1 MGLRSQVIGK
11 AILFSFV
18 PAMIALLSSCTA
30 NEFNPETAEIVGEE
44 VAELTLPPD
53 VPPPIDRDH
62 ATKLV
67 VNMEVV
73 EEEMRLADGVTYM
86 MWTFG
91 GSVPG
96 KFIRAREGDMI
107 EFHLQN
113 HPDNK
118 LPHNIDLHSVNGPGG
133 GAESTFTAP
142 GRETVFTFRALNP
155 GLYVYHCATAPVG
168 MHIANGMY
176 GLILVE
182 PHDGL
187 PEVDKEY
194 YVMQSE
200 FYTEGEYGERG
211 LQPFDMQRA
220 IDEDPEYV
228 VFNGSVGS
236 MMSDNAITAERGD
249 KVRLFV
255 GNGGPNLSSSFHVI
269 GEIFDKVHYE
279 GGDLVQTNVQTT
291 AIPAGGSAMVEF
303 ETEVPGNYI
312 LVDHAIFRAFNKGAL
327 ATLAVSGEE
336 DGNVFTGQQLE
347 RVYQPEGGAIQELPQ
362 EERTIPTAETMQER
376 IEFGRETYMSVCQA
390 CHMADG
396 SGIEG
401 AFPPLAESDY
411 LNEDLDRAVS
421 AVVHG
426 LQGEIVVNG
435 ETYNGVMPRQNLT
448 DEEVANVMTY
458 VLNNFGNDGGEVTP
472 EQVQRVRQQG
482 AASETP

>member
-1 MGLRSQVIGK
+1 MNFENRAPRYVI
-11 AILFSFV
+11 ICLTFLI
-18 PAMIALLSSCTA
+18 IAGCSETS
-30 NEFNPETAEIVGEE
+30 EFNPETADIVGEE
-44 VAELTLPPD
+44 EATLTLPPN

-62 ATKLV
+62 ATKLI

-73 EEEMRLADGVTYM
+73 EKEMRLADGVTYM

-176 GLILVE
+176 GLILIE
-182 PHDGL
+182 PAEGL

-200 FYTEGEYGERG
+200 FYTEGDYGERG
-211 LQPFDMQRA
+211 LQPFDMNRA
-220 IDEDPEYV
+220 IEEDPEYV
-228 VFNGSVGS
+228 VFNGSVGA
-236 MMSDNAITAERGD
+236 MMHEQAITAERGD
-249 KVRLFV
+249 NVRLFV
-255 GNGGPNLSSSFHVI
+255 GNGGPNLTSSFHVI
-269 GEIFDKVHYE
+269 GEIFDKAFYE
-279 GGDLVQTNVQTT
+279 GGDQFQTNVQTT
-291 AIPAGGSAMVEF
+291 AVPAGGSAMVEF
-303 ETEVPGNYI
+303 ETEVPGEFI

-327 ATLAVSGEE
+327 ATLAVSGEDDE
-336 DGNVFTGQQLE
+336 NVFTGQQLE
-347 RVYQPEGGAIQELPQ
+347 RVYQPEGGAIQDIPE
-362 EERTIPTAETMQER
+362 EERIVPVAETLDER
-376 IEFGRETYMSVCQA
+376 IEFGRETYASVCQA

-396 SGIEG
+396 TGIEG
-401 AFPPLAESDY
+401 AFPPVAGSDY
-411 LNEDLDRAVS
+411 ITDNPDLAIS

-426 LQGEIVVNG
+426 LSGEITVNG
-435 ETYNGVMPRQNLT
+435 EVYNGVMPRQNLT
-448 DEEVANVMTY
+448 NEEVANVVTY
-458 VLNNFGNDGGEVTP
+458 IMNEFDNGGGQVTP
-472 EQVQRVRQQG
+472 DDVQQVREQ
-482 AASETP
+482 SSLDS

>member
-1 MGLRSQVIGK
+1 MNFENRAPRYVI
-11 AILFSFV
+11 ICLTFLI
-18 PAMIALLSSCTA
+18 IAGCSETS
-30 NEFNPETAEIVGEE
+30 EFNPETADIVGEE
-44 VAELTLPPD
+44 EATLTLPPN

-62 ATKLV
+62 ATKLI

-73 EEEMRLADGVTYM
+73 EKEMRLADGVTYM

-176 GLILVE
+176 GLILIE
-182 PHDGL
+182 PAEGL

-200 FYTEGEYGERG
+200 FYTEGDYGERG
-211 LQPFDMQRA
+211 LQPFDMNRA
-220 IDEDPEYV
+220 IEEDPEYV
-228 VFNGSVGS
+228 VFNGSVGA
-236 MMSDNAITAERGD
+236 MMHEQAITAERGD
-249 KVRLFV
+249 NVRLFV
-255 GNGGPNLSSSFHVI
+255 GNGGPNLTSSFHVI
-269 GEIFDKVHYE
+269 GEIFDKVFYE
-279 GGDLVQTNVQTT
+279 GGDQFQTNVQTT
-291 AIPAGGSAMVEF
+291 AVPAGGSAMVEF
-303 ETEVPGNYI
+303 ETEVPGEFI

-327 ATLAVSGEE
+327 ATLAVSGEDDE
-336 DGNVFTGQQLE
+336 NVFTGQQLE
-347 RVYQPEGGAIQELPQ
+347 RVYQPEGGAIQDIPE
-362 EERTIPTAETMQER
+362 EERIVPVAETLDER
-376 IEFGRETYMSVCQA
+376 IEFGRETYASVCQA

-396 SGIEG
+396 TGIEG
-401 AFPPLAESDY
+401 AFPPVAGSDY
-411 LNEDLDRAVS
+411 ITDNPDLAIS

-426 LQGEIVVNG
+426 LSGEITVNG
-435 ETYNGVMPRQNLT
+435 EVYNGVMPRQNLT
-448 DEEVANVMTY
+448 NEEVTNVVTY
-458 VLNNFGNDGGEVTP
+458 IMNEFDNGGGQVTP
-472 EQVQRVRQQG
+472 DDVQQVREQ
-482 AASETP
+482 SSLDS

>member
-1 MGLRSQVIGK
+1 MGSKSATIRNIVLTV
-11 AILFSFV
+11 FFV
-18 PAMIALLSSCTA
+18 VLSSACTGIDD
-30 NEFNPETAEIVGEE
+30 FNPETAEIEGEQ
-44 VAELTLPPD
+44 VAEMTLPPE
-53 VPPPIDRDH
+53 VPPPIDRNH
-62 ATKLV
+62 ATKLIV
-67 VNMEVV
+67 DMEVV
-73 EEEMRLADGVTYM
+73 EKEMRLADGVSYM

-107 EFHLQN
+107 EFHLKN

-176 GLILVE
+176 GLILIE
-182 PHDGL
+182 PAEGL

-200 FYTEGEYGERG
+200 FYTEGDYGERG
-211 LQPFDMQRA
+211 LQPFDMDRA
-220 IDEDPEYV
+220 ISEDPEYV
-228 VFNGSVGS
+228 VFNGAVGS
-236 MMSDNAITAERGD
+236 MMNEESITAERGD
-249 KVRLFV
+249 DVRLFV
-255 GNGGPNLSSSFHVI
+255 GNGGPNLTSSFHVI

-279 GGDLVQTNVQTT
+279 GGDRVQENVQTT
-291 AIPAGGSAMVEF
+291 SIPAGGSAMVEF

-336 DGNVFTGQQLE
+336 DENVYTGQQLE
-347 RVYQPEGGAIQELPQ
+347 RVYQPEGGVIQELPQ

-396 SGIEG
+396 TGIEA
-401 AFPPLAESDY
+401 AFPPLADSDY
-411 LNEDLDRAVS
+411 LNEDVDRAIS

-426 LQGEIVVNG
+426 LQGEITVNG

-448 DEEVANVMTY
+448 NEEVANVMTF
-458 VLNNFGNDGGEVTP
+458 VLNNFDNKGGEVTP
-472 EQVQRVRQQG
+472 EQVQRVRQQ
-482 AASETP
+482 AAGDTP

>member
-1 MGLRSQVIGK
+1 MGLRSQAFGNTIFFCLTLIVVTI
-11 AILFSFV
+11 I
-18 PAMIALLSSCTA
+18 SSCSA
-30 NEFNPETAEIVGEE
+30 GEFDPETAEIIGEE
-44 VAELTLPPD
+44 VAELTLPPE

-62 ATKLV
+62 ATKLI
-67 VNMEVV
+67 VNMEVT
-73 EEEMRLADGVTYM
+73 EEEMRLADGVTYT

-96 KFIRAREGDMI
+96 KFVRAREGDMI

-176 GLILVE
+176 GLILIE
-182 PHDGL
+182 PAEGL
-187 PEVDKEY
+187 SEVDKEY

-200 FYTEGEYGERG
+200 FYTEGDYGERG

-220 IDEDPEYV
+220 IEEDPEYV
-228 VFNGSVGS
+228 VFNGSVGA
-236 MMSDNAITAERGD
+236 MMHDNAITAERGD

-255 GNGGPNLSSSFHVI
+255 GNGGPNLTSSFHVI
-269 GEIFDKVHYE
+269 GEIFDKVYYE
-279 GGDLVQTNVQTT
+279 GGEHVQTNVQTT
-291 AIPAGGSAMVEF
+291 SIPAGGSSMVEF
-303 ETEVPGNYI
+303 ETEVPGEYI

-327 ATLAVSGEE
+327 ATLAVSGEDDE
-336 DGNVFTGQQLE
+336 NVFTGQQLE
-347 RVYQPEGGAIQELPQ
+347 RVYQPEGGATQELPV
-362 EERTIPTAETMQER
+362 EERTIPTAETMEER
-376 IEFGRETYMSVCQA
+376 IEFGREAYMSVCQA
-390 CHMADG
+390 CHIVDG
-396 SGIEG
+396 TGIEG

-411 LNEDLDRAVS
+411 LNEDVDRAIS

-435 ETYNGVMPRQNLT
+435 ETYNGIMPRQNLT

-458 VLNNFGNDGGEVTP
+458 ILNNFGNDGGEVTP

-482 AASETP
+482 PASETP

>member
-1 MGLRSQVIGK
+1 MRSYK
-11 AILFSFV
+11 FRAITLFSTLV
-18 PAMIALLSSCTA
+18 AALLFLGCSGETD
-30 NEFNPETAEIVGEE
+30 FNPEKAEIKGEQK
-44 VAELTLPPD
+44 AKLTMPPE

-62 ATKLV
+62 ATKLTV
-67 VNMEVV
+67 ELEVV
-73 EEEMRLADGVTYM
+73 EKEMKLADGVEYT

-96 KFIRAREGDMI
+96 KFIRVREGDMV
-107 EFHLQN
+107 EFHLKN

-118 LPHNIDLHSVNGPGG
+118 LPHNIDLHAVNGPGG

-142 GRETVFTFRALNP
+142 GRKTVFSFRALNP

-187 PEVDKEY
+187 PKVDKEY

-211 LQPFDMQRA
+211 LQPFDMNKA
-220 IDEDPEYV
+220 IDEDPPYV
-228 VFNGSVGS
+228 VFNGSVNS
-236 MMSDNAITAERGD
+236 MMSEQSITAERGD

-255 GNGGPNLSSSFHVI
+255 GNGGPNLTSSFHVI

-279 GGDLVQTNVQTT
+279 GGDHIQENVQTT
-291 AIPAGGSAMVEF
+291 SIPAGGATMVEF
-303 ETEVPGNYI
+303 TTEAPGNYI

-336 DGNVFTGQQLE
+336 DENVYTGQQLDQ
-347 RVYQPEGGAIQELPQ
+347 VYQPEGGAIQEIPQ
-362 EERTIPTAETMQER
+362 EQREIPTAQTKEER
-376 IEFGRETYMSVCQA
+376 IEYGRETYMSVCQA
-390 CHMADG
+390 CHMKDG

-411 LNEDLDRAVS
+411 LNENPMRGVS

-426 LQGEIVVNG
+426 LSGKITVNG
-435 ETYNGVMPRQNLT
+435 ETYNGVMPRQNLS
-448 DEEVANVMTY
+448 DEEVANVITY
-458 VLNNFGNDGGEVTP
+458 ILNNFGNNGGMVTP
-472 EQVQRVRQQG
+472 DQVEQVKEQG
-482 AASETP
+482 AIQS

>member
-1 MGLRSQVIGK
+1 MDFTQEMAIKIVI
-11 AILFSFV
+11 
-18 PAMIALLSSCTA
+18 AMVGVLLIGGCSTKEA
-30 NEFNPETAEIVGEE
+30 DFNPEEAEIIGEE
-44 VAELTLPPD
+44 VAELTLPPH
-53 VPPPIDRDH
+53 VPSPIDRDH
-62 ATKLV
+62 ATKLI
-67 VNMEVV
+67 VNMEVT
-73 EEEMRLADGVTYM
+73 EEEKRLADGVSYT

-91 GSVPG
+91 GDVPG

-118 LPHNIDLHSVNGPGG
+118 LPHNIDLHAVNGPGG

-176 GLILVE
+176 GLILIE
-182 PHDGL
+182 PAGGL
-187 PEVDKEY
+187 SEVDKEY

-200 FYTEGEYGERG
+200 FYTEGDYGERG
-211 LQPFDMQRA
+211 LQPFDMNRA
-220 IDEDPEYV
+220 VDENPPYV
-228 VFNGSVGS
+228 VFNGAVNS
-236 MMSDNAITAERGD
+236 MMGDKAITAERGD
-249 KVRLFV
+249 DVRLFV
-255 GNGGPNLSSSFHVI
+255 GNGGPNLTSSFHVI
-269 GEIFDKVHYE
+269 GEIFDKVYYE
-279 GGDLVQTNVQTT
+279 GGERMQENVQTT
-291 AIPAGGSAMVEF
+291 SIPAGGSAMVEF
-303 ETEVPGNYI
+303 NTEVPGEYI

-336 DGNVFTGQQLE
+336 DENVFTGQQLD

-362 EERTIPTAETMQER
+362 EKRTIPMATTIEER
-376 IEFGRETYMSVCQA
+376 KEFGRETYMAVCQA

-401 AFPPLAESDY
+401 AFPPVAESNY
-411 LNEDLDRAVS
+411 LNEDPMKGVS

-426 LQGEIVVNG
+426 LQGEIKVNG

-448 DEEVANVMTY
+448 NEEVANVITF
-458 VLNNFGNDGGEVTP
+458 VLNSFGNSGGEITP
-472 EQVQRVRQQG
+472 EEVETVRQQG
-482 AASETP
+482 PS

>member
-1 MGLRSQVIGK
+1 MVMVTLN
-11 AILFSFV
+11 
-18 PAMIALLSSCTA
+18 SCA
-30 NEFNPETAEIVGEE
+30 GDQEFNPEEAEIVGEE
-44 VAELTLPPD
+44 EAVLTLPPE
-53 VPPPIDRDH
+53 VPPPIERDH
-62 ATKLV
+62 ATKLT
-67 VNMEVV
+67 VNLEVV
-73 EEEMRLADGVTYM
+73 EQEMRLSDGVQYT

-96 KFIRAREGDMI
+96 KFIRVREGDMV

-118 LPHNIDLHSVNGPGG
+118 LPHNIDLHAVNGPGG

-200 FYTEGEYGERG
+200 FYTEGDYGERG
-211 LQPFDMQRA
+211 VQPFDMEKA
-220 IDEDPEYV
+220 IDENPEYV

-255 GNGGPNLSSSFHVI
+255 GNGGPNLTSSFHVI

-279 GGDLVQTNVQTT
+279 GGDRVQENVQTT
-291 AIPAGGSAMVEF
+291 SVPAGGAAMVEF
-303 ETEVPGNYI
+303 TTEAPGNYI

-336 DGNVFTGQQLE
+336 NGNVYTGQQLD
-347 RVYQPEGGAIQELPQ
+347 RVYQPEGGAIQELP
-362 EERTIPTAETMQER
+362 EEQRTIPTASTLEER

-401 AFPPLAESDY
+401 AFPPVAESDY
-411 LNEDLDRAVS
+411 LQGNPERGIS

-426 LQGEIVVNG
+426 LSGQITVNG

-448 DEEVANVMTY
+448 NEEVANVITFVM
-458 VLNNFGNDGGEVTP
+458 NEFDNGGGEVTP
-472 EQVQRVRQQG
+472 QQVQQVREQG
-482 AASETP
+482 SETR

>member
-1 MGLRSQVIGK
+1 MNQLRPNITTIFGAVIAVFLMYGCSAK
-11 AILFSFV
+11 ENFD
-18 PAMIALLSSCTA
+18 PQ
-30 NEFNPETAEIVGEE
+30 NAEIVGEQE
-44 VAELTLPPD
+44 AELTLPPN
-53 VPPPIDRDH
+53 VPPPIERDH
-62 ATKLV
+62 ATKLTV
-67 VNMEVV
+67 DLEVV
-73 EEEMRLADGVTYM
+73 EKEMRLADGVKYT

-96 KFIRAREGDMI
+96 KFIRVREGDMV
-107 EFHLQN
+107 EFHLKN

-118 LPHNIDLHSVNGPGG
+118 LPHNIDLHAVNGPGG

-187 PEVDKEY
+187 PEVDQEY

-200 FYTEGEYGERG
+200 FYTEGDYGERG
-211 LQPFDMQRA
+211 LQPFDMDKA
-220 IDEDPEYV
+220 IDENPEYV
-228 VFNGSVGS
+228 VFNGAVNS
-236 MMSDNAITAERGD
+236 MMNDQSITAERGD
-249 KVRLFV
+249 EVRLFV
-255 GNGGPNLSSSFHVI
+255 GNGGPNLTSSFHVI

-279 GGDLVQTNVQTT
+279 GGEMVQENVQTT
-291 AIPAGGSAMVEF
+291 SVPAGGAAMVEF
-303 ETEVPGNYI
+303 TTEAPGNYI

-336 DGNVFTGQQLE
+336 NENVYTGQQLD
-347 RVYQPEGGAIQELPQ
+347 RVYQPEGGAIQELPE
-362 EERTIPTAETMQER
+362 EERTIPTANTKEER
-376 IEFGRETYMSVCQA
+376 IEYGRETYMSVCQA
-390 CHMADG
+390 CHMKDG

-411 LNEDLDRAVS
+411 LNEDPALGIS

-426 LQGEIVVNG
+426 LSGKITVNG

-448 DEEVANVMTY
+448 DEEVANVITY
-458 VLNNFGNDGGEVTP
+458 VLNSFGNDGGLVTP
-472 EQVQRVRQQG
+472 EQVERIREQG
-482 AASETP
+482 SVTS

>member
-1 MGLRSQVIGK
+1 MNSISTLCIKVFFA
-11 AILFSFV
+11 AIIISV
-18 PAMIALLSSCTA
+18 AAGCSGE
-30 NEFNPETAEIVGEE
+30 NNFNPEEAEIVGEQE
-44 VAELTLPPD
+44 AELTLPPN
-53 VPPPIDRDH
+53 VPPPINRDN
-62 ATKLV
+62 ATKV
-67 VNMEVV
+67 IVNLEVV
-73 EEEMRLADGVTYM
+73 EKEMRLSDGVEYT

-96 KFIRAREGDMI
+96 KFIRVREGDMI

-118 LPHNIDLHSVNGPGG
+118 LPHNIDLHAVNGPGG

-142 GRETVFTFRALNP
+142 GRETAFTFRALNP

-182 PHDGL
+182 PWEGL

-200 FYTEGEYGERG
+200 FYTEGDYGQRG
-211 LQPFDMQRA
+211 LQPFDMEKA
-220 IDEDPEYV
+220 IDENPEYV

-236 MMSDNAITAERGD
+236 MMNDDAITAERGD
-249 KVRLFV
+249 NIRLFV
-255 GNGGPNLSSSFHVI
+255 GNGGPNLTSSFHVI
-269 GEIFDKVHYE
+269 GEIFDKVYYE
-279 GGDLVQTNVQTT
+279 GGNRVQENVQTT
-291 AIPAGGSAMVEF
+291 SVPAGGAAMVEF
-303 ETEVPGNYI
+303 TTEAPGSYI

-336 DGNVFTGQQLE
+336 DHNVYTGQQLN
-347 RVYQPEGGAIQELPQ
+347 RVYQPEGGATQELPQ
-362 EERTIPTAETMQER
+362 EKRVIPVAETREER

-401 AFPPLAESDY
+401 AFPPVAESDY
-411 LNEDLDRAVS
+411 LNENPERGVS

-426 LQGEIVVNG
+426 LSGEITVNG

-448 DEEVANVMTY
+448 NEEVANVITY
-458 VLNNFGNDGGEVTP
+458 ILNNFGNDGGEITP
-472 EQVQRVRQQG
+472 DQVERVRQQ
-482 AASETP
+482 EPITP

>member
-1 MGLRSQVIGK
+1 MRLKKYAFLNISLFVS
-11 AILFSFV
+11 ILFLMAGCIGEGNFD
-18 PAMIALLSSCTA
+18 
-30 NEFNPETAEIVGEE
+30 PETAEIIGEE
-44 VAELTLPPD
+44 EAELTLPPK

-62 ATKLV
+62 ATKLI
-67 VNMEVV
+67 VNMEVI
-73 EEEMRLADGVTYM
+73 EEEMRLADGVTYTK
-86 MWTFG
+86 WTFG

-118 LPHNIDLHSVNGPGG
+118 LPHNIDLHAVNGPGG

-176 GLILVE
+176 GLILIE
-182 PHDGL
+182 PAEGL
-187 PEVDKEY
+187 SDADKEY

-200 FYTEGEYGERG
+200 FYTKGDYGERG
-211 LQPFDMQRA
+211 LQPFDMDRA
-220 IDEDPEYV
+220 IEENPEYV

-236 MMSDNAITAERGD
+236 MMNENAITSKRGD
-249 KVRLFV
+249 NVRLFV
-255 GNGGPNLSSSFHVI
+255 GNGGPNLTSSFHVI

-279 GGDLVQTNVQTT
+279 GGDRVQNNVQTT
-291 AIPAGGSAMVEF
+291 SIPAGGAAMVEF

-327 ATLAVSGEE
+327 ATLSVSGEE
-336 DGNVFTGQQLE
+336 DENVYTGQQLD
-347 RVYQPEGGAIQELPQ
+347 RVYQPEGGATQELPVDEQ
-362 EERTIPTAETMQER
+362 TIPTAETIEER

-401 AFPPLAESDY
+401 AFPPVANSDY
-411 LNEDLDRAVS
+411 LNENPDRGIS

-426 LQGEIVVNG
+426 LSGEITVNG
-435 ETYNGVMPRQNLT
+435 ETYDGVMPRQNLT
-448 DEEVANVMTY
+448 NEEVANVITY
-458 VLNNFGNDGGEVTP
+458 ILNNFDNAGGEITP
-472 EQVQRVRQQG
+472 EDVERVRQQG
-482 AASETP
+482 PVK

>member
-1 MGLRSQVIGK
+1 MGFKRDSNLYTLIFAS
-11 AILFSFV
+11 
-18 PAMIALLSSCTA
+18 ALLILSGCTGSQD
-30 NEFNPETAEIVGEE
+30 FNPETAEIIGEQQ
-44 VAELTLPPD
+44 AELTMPPN
-53 VPPPIDRDH
+53 VPPPIERDN
-62 ATKLV
+62 ATKLI

-73 EEEMRLADGVTYM
+73 EKEMRLADGVTYT

-96 KFIRAREGDMI
+96 EFIRAREGDMI

-118 LPHNIDLHSVNGPGG
+118 LPHNIDLHAVNGPGG

-176 GLILVE
+176 GLILIE
-182 PHDGL
+182 PAEGL

-200 FYTEGEYGERG
+200 FYTEGNYGERG
-211 LQPFDMQRA
+211 LQPFDMQSA
-220 IDEDPEYV
+220 IDENPEYV

-236 MMSDNAITAERGD
+236 MMKDQSITSERGD

-255 GNGGPNLSSSFHVI
+255 GNGGPNLTSSFHVI

-279 GGDLVQTNVQTT
+279 GGDHVQTNVQTT
-291 AIPAGGSAMVEF
+291 SIPAGGSAMVEF

-336 DGNVFTGQQLE
+336 DENVYTGQQLDK
-347 RVYQPEGGAIQELPQ
+347 VYQPEGGAIQELPK
-362 EERTIPTAETMQER
+362 EERTIPTAETIEER

-401 AFPPLAESDY
+401 AFPPVANSDY
-411 LNEDLDRAVS
+411 LNENPDRGIS

-426 LQGEIVVNG
+426 LSGEITVNG
-435 ETYNGVMPRQNLT
+435 ETYNGIMPRQNLT
-448 DEEVANVMTY
+448 NEEVANVVTY
-458 VLNNFGNDGGEVTP
+458 LLNNFDNAGGEVTP
-472 EQVQRVRQQG
+472 EDVERVREQG
-482 AASETP
+482 PIK